1 MFQSKLKGARTIL
14 PYKNVIRRLIFVN
27 ESRPAIYE
35 TSRWG
40 IMRKLCSDILR
51 RANFITVYP
60 LYRNDR
66 FTARDE
72 CIRKHTCPTTFTK
85 FNYWFFMTPVA
96 MRMKAQNFPARCLNH
111 IQRNT
116 LLITRLCKYKLW
128 IKIIFYSWLYYF
140 KIINLFFSNLGK
152 LFQIF

>member
-1 MFQSKLKGARTIL
+1 M
-14 PYKNVIRRLIFVN
+14 PHKNVIRRLIFVN

-35 TSRWG
+35 TSRWS

-72 CIRKHTCPTTFTK
+72 CIRKHTCSTTFTK
-85 FNYWFFMTPVA
+85 FNYWFFMMPVA
-96 MRMKAQNFPARCLNH
+96 MRMKAQNFPPPMFNH
-111 IQRNT
+111 IQRKT
-116 LLITRLCKYKLW
+116 PLIIQLCKYKLW
-128 IKIIFYSWLYYF
+128 IKIIFYSRLYCF
-140 KIINLFFSNLGK
+140 IIITRFFNNLEELLNC
-152 LFQIF
+152 

>member
-1 MFQSKLKGARTIL
+1 MFQSKPKGARTIL

-35 TSRWG
+35 TSRWD

-128 IKIIFYSWLYYF
+128 IKIIFYSWSYYF
-140 KIINLFFSNLGK
+140 IIINLFFSNLGE

>member
-128 IKIIFYSWLYYF
+128 IKIIFYSWSYYF
-140 KIINLFFSNLGK
+140 IIINLFFSNLGE

>member
-1 MFQSKLKGARTIL
+1 MFQSKPKGARTIL

-35 TSRWG
+35 TSRCD

-128 IKIIFYSWLYYF
+128 IKIIFYSWSYYF
-140 KIINLFFSNLGK
+140 IIINLFFSNLGE

>member
-1 MFQSKLKGARTIL
+1 MFQSKPKGARTIL

-35 TSRWG
+35 TSRWD

-128 IKIIFYSWLYYF
+128 IKIIFYSWSYYF

>member
-1 MFQSKLKGARTIL
+1 MFQSKPKGARTIL

-35 TSRWG
+35 TSRWD

-116 LLITRLCKYKLW
+116 LLITRLCKYKL
-128 IKIIFYSWLYYF
+128 
-140 KIINLFFSNLGK
+140 
-152 LFQIF
+152 